1 MTRPFQEPQENE
13 STTGNSLPEVA
24 SPDPLTLAPSAE
36 FPAIRLFRSIEDWI
50 LSNFIRFKVSIFK
63 QLAKIL
69 MFSSSKA
76 SL

>member
-13 STTGNSLPEVA
+13 STTGNSLPEAA
-24 SPDPLTLAPSAE
+24 SPDPLTLAPSTE
-36 FPAIRLFRSIEDWI
+36 FPEIRLFRSTEDWI
-50 LSNFIRFKVSIFK
+50 LSNFIRSKGSIFK

-69 MFSSSKA
+69 MLSSSKA